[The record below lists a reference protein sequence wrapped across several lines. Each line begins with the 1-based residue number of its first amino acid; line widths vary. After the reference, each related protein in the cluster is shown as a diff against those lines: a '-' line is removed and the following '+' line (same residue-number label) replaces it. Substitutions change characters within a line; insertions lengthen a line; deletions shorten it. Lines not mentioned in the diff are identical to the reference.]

1 MKMAAEMVFSIP
13 REQPGAHRAPL
24 APRRIFF
31 FQESN
36 TAALPTHS
44 WHRNPVAE
52 PGQALLCQGQGS
64 AMPGLMPWALCG
76 AEGGQPRL
84 RDPPCPPDVA
94 PAVDHIPG
102 AHPGKD
108 HGAGQA
114 QHVSELLPLQL
125 MIWREP
131 GWSHPTGTAD
141 GFGGWF

>member
-1 MKMAAEMVFSIP
+1 
-13 REQPGAHRAPL
+13 
-24 APRRIFF
+24 
-31 FQESN
+31 
-36 TAALPTHS
+36 
-44 WHRNPVAE
+44 
-52 PGQALLCQGQGS
+52 
-64 AMPGLMPWALCG
+64 MPELMPWALCG
-76 AEGGQPRL
+76 AECSQSRL

-94 PAVDHIPG
+94 PTAERIPG